1 MIKSFDVKIS
11 MEVRILMKKL
21 NLLLKF
27 QLFKQLFLYIID
39 SQLFIKLIII

>member
-1 MIKSFDVKIS
+1 

>member
-39 SQLFIKLIII
+39 SQLFIKLINI